1 MCVLHIYIIYT
12 VSAAA
17 TPLSQMTPQETMK
30 WHVSKYYIY
39 IYILYVYLFIYLF
52 IHLFIYLINYI
63 IYLFIYLHMCNCFVT
78 NMGKVIPQSRMALL
92 VMGTL
97 APA

>member
-1 MCVLHIYIIYT
+1 MCVAYIYIYT

-39 IYILYVYLFIYLF
+39 VYIYLF
-52 IHLFIYLINYI
+52 HLFIYLINYI
-63 IYLFIYLHMCNCFVT
+63 SN
-78 NMGKVIPQSRMALL
+78 
-92 VMGTL
+92 
-97 APA
+97 